1 MKSEKEIIEKL
12 KSQIKALE
20 KEAYNAKGGLIS
32 RLMEKPT
39 L

>member
-20 KEAYNAKGGLIS
+20 EEAYCAKRGLIRS
-32 RLMEKPT
+32 FMEKPT